1 MRFHWDLRVVLTVP
15 ETVLVDRLPARSSNG
30 YGKGPG
36 ELERVLADRCEI
48 EPLLLASAD
57 LVIDT
62 RQPVPAVI
70 AAILDLIGR
79 AAVTA
84 K

>member
-1 MRFHWDLRVVLTVP
+1 VFFAGCSDEQMRFHWDLRVVLTVP
-15 ETVLVDRLPARSSNG
+15 ET
-30 YGKGPG
+30 
-36 ELERVLADRCEI
+36 VLADRCEI